1 MRQYLVHVILVKD
14 RRGAKVSD
22 FSNTIGIDKNVL
34 WLQIEV
40 HDFLLME
47 VDQRTQDLS
56 GVLSYFFLWH
66 FVVWFA
72 KEHKLVGLFVVS
84 HDLSFTGV
92 LHQQVHFVVIGVI
105 YDLMEAYDVGMH
117 QHFMDVNLA
126 HGVNVGFTIGFA
138 HHATT

>member
-1 MRQYLVHVILVKD
+1 MRQDLVHVILVKD
-14 RRGAKVSD
+14 RRGAKVCD
-22 FSNTIGIDKNVL
+22 FSYAISIDKNVL
-34 WLQIEV
+34 WFQIEV

-72 KEHKLVGLFVVS
+72 KEHKLVGLFVMP
-84 HDLSFTGV
+84 HDLTLASV
-92 LHQQVHFVVIGVI
+92 LHQQVHFVVIGI
-105 YDLMEAYDVGMH
+105 IDDLMQANYVGMH

-138 HHATT
+138 HHTTT